1 MAAYFLK
8 QDPRLPYVLWGIAA
22 LNVALHL
29 AFYQNLEYH
38 RDELLYFS
46 QGMHPAWGYA
56 SVPPLTGWLAG
67 LVWATLGYSV
77 WAVKLLPALGSGAMV
92 LLVAA
97 ISRELGGRNYA
108 QILAAIGVVITPLML
123 RAFFLFQPV
132 YLDILF
138 WTLLFYWLVRFLNT
152 SSDKYLYALGV
163 TLGLGLLNK
172 YLVAL
177 WAVSVLLAFL
187 LTRERRAFTRKSLYL
202 AFLVSL
208 LVFLPNIIWQFLH
221 DFPVVEHMAALSES
235 QLAHVS
241 RADFLADQLLMGYSV
256 VLLLGPGLYFLLRLP
271 KYRSVGLAVVF
282 TVGLLCLLRGK
293 SYYTAGVFP
302 VLLAAGGVLW
312 ENILARTFGKAL
324 LPALMALSILPLLPL
339 GLPIYDVEGMI
350 GYFDALD
357 QKYGIDAGRRFEDG
371 TVHSLPQDYADMLGW
386 DELTRLVQKAYQ
398 QTGDKRNALIY
409 CENYGQAGAVA
420 MIGKKYKLPQPMC
433 FSESFLYWAPDL
445 LDHEIREFIY
455 VNDELGEDL
464 RQGFADIR
472 EVGRIQNAHAREYG
486 TRVYLCRQPNADVR
500 AFLRERI
507 AEETPF

>member
-1 MAAYFLK
+1 MKPLLRTAN
-8 QDPRLPYVLWGIAA
+8 PLWGIAA

-46 QGMHPAWGYA
+46 QGLHLDWGYA

-67 LVWATLGYSV
+67 LVGATLGYSV

-97 ISRELGGRNYA
+97 ISHELGGRNYA
-108 QILAAIGVVITPLML
+108 QILAGIGVVITPLML

-132 YLDILF
+132 YLDMCF
-138 WTLLFYWLVRFLNT
+138 WTLLFYWLVRFLDAA
-152 SSDKYLYALGV
+152 SDKYLYAMGI

-187 LTRERRAFTRKSLYL
+187 LTKERQVFARKPLYL

-208 LVFLPNIIWQFLH
+208 LVFLPNIIWQILH
-221 DFPVVEHMAALSES
+221 DFPVLEHMAALNDS
-235 QLAHVS
+235 QLVHVS
-241 RADFLADQLLMGYSV
+241 RAGFLADQLLMGYA
-256 VLLLGPGLYFLLRLP
+256 VLALLGPGLYFLLRSP
-271 KYRSVGLAVVF
+271 KYRSVGLAVIF
-282 TVGLLCLLRGK
+282 TIGLLFLLRGK

-302 VLLAAGGVLW
+302 VLLAAGAVFW
-312 ENILARTFGKAL
+312 ENVLKKPFGKVL
-324 LPALMALSILPLLPL
+324 LPALMILSILPLLPL
-339 GLPIYDVEGMI
+339 GLPIYDAEGMI
-350 GYFDALD
+350 GYFDRLD
-357 QKYGIDAGRRFEDG
+357 KNYGIDEGRRFEDG
-371 TVHSLPQDYADMLGW
+371 TIHSLPQDYADMLGW
-386 DELTRLVQKAYQ
+386 DELTRIVQRAYQ
-398 QTGDKRNALIY
+398 QTGNKENVLIY
-409 CENYGQAGAVA
+409 CENYGHAGAVTI
-420 MIGKKYKLPQPMC
+420 IGKKYGLPEPMC

-445 LDHEIREFIY
+445 LDHEIQEFIY

-464 RQGFADIR
+464 QRGFADIK
-472 EVGRIQNAHAREYG
+472 EIGRIQNVHAREYG
-486 TRVYLCRQPNADVR
+486 TRVYLCRKPRGDLM
-500 AFLRERI
+500 AFLKGRI